1 MEIQLQLYSILRDKL
16 PRDAKGSAVLQL
28 DDGAKLADILDGLGI
43 KQRVV
48 ISVNG
53 TLVSDTSHPLSDGDE
68 VKMFTSISGG

>member
-1 MEIQLQLYSILRDKL
+1 MEIELQLYSILRDKL
-16 PRDAKGSAVLQL
+16 PRDAKGRDVLQL
-28 DDGAKLADILDGLGI
+28 PDGAKLVDVLNRLGI

-53 TLVSDTSHPLSDGDE
+53 TVVSDTSHPLRDGDD